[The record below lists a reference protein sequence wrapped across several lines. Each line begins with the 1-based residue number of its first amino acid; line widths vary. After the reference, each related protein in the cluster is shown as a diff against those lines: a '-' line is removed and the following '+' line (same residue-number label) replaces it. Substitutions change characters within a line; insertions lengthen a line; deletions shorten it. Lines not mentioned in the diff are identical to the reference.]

1 MTMDDDVDDD
11 DKDKDEGHS
20 SIPTVMIECVECDI
34 RIPNNVSC
42 HPKKYAMESLDK
54 FSMP

>member
-20 SIPTVMIECVECDI
+20 SIPTVMIEW
-34 RIPNNVSC
+34 VS
-42 HPKKYAMESLDK
+42 ES
-54 FSMP
+54 SE